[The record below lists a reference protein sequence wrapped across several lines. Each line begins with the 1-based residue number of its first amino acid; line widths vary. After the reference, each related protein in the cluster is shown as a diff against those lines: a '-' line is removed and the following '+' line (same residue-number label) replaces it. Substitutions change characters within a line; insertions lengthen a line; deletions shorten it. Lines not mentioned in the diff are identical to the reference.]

1 MAGEP
6 SDLAKVKAG
15 FILKGT
21 TFKAW
26 CRGIGVDPGY
36 AHRVLT
42 GVHAGPKALQL
53 KASILSASLREAA

>member
-1 MAGEP
+1 MDE
-6 SDLAKVKAG
+6 STDLARVKAG

-36 AHRVLT
+36 AHKIVA
-42 GVHAGPKALQL
+42 GKHNGPKARQIRQL
-53 KASILSASLREAA
+53 ALNASLKEVA